1 MDPLDDNF
9 DELLQLQNE
18 IENEQMN
25 QFNNSFHNESP
36 CLDELFNPYDDQIE
50 LLYFSLLFQIISMM
64 NE

>member
-1 MDPLDDNF
+1 MDPLDDSF

-25 QFNNSFHNESP
+25 QFNNSFHNENP
-36 CLDELFNPYDDQIE
+36 YLDELFNPYDDQIE
-50 LLYFSLLFQIISMM
+50 LLYFSLLFQTISMM